1 MDDDKKTVRRQN
13 DDDKR
18 TVKRQKGERKSGD
31 RRTND
36 DDKRT
41 VRRQNDDD
49 KRHQTASAKRNTGK
63 DKWAGAPTTSYFNSR
78 FRRLFDLTRYSI
90 TKLNPYAC

>member
-1 MDDDKKTVRRQN
+1 M

-31 RRTND
+31 RRTNGGDRRTND

-41 VRRQNDDD
+41 ETRRRGVIRKFVSPN
-49 KRHQTASAKRNTGK
+49 K
-63 DKWAGAPTTSYFNSR
+63 
-78 FRRLFDLTRYSI
+78 
-90 TKLNPYAC
+90 